1 MKKTIQKLPK
11 GRLVDKIA
19 TAKHKAKI
27 AQGQVNSNMEKP
39 GKVNIND
46 NYAAASTAAQRTKDL
61 NTLNSLSKTA
71 GRARNMESKL
81 KKAATKKATS
91 YSPAPM
97 SAAAKAKAK
106 AAGKA
111 KSREYKDLPK
121 KRS

>member
-1 MKKTIQKLPK
+1 
-11 GRLVDKIA
+11 
-19 TAKHKAKI
+19 
-27 AQGQVNSNMEKP
+27 MEKP

-97 SAAAKAKAK
+97 SAAAKAKVK